1 MKLSNDTVGILKNFA
16 SINQNLIIKEGSEL
30 TTMSAM
36 KNIVARAKV
45 METFPKEV
53 AIYDLN
59 EFLAALSLF
68 TTPVLDFQDQF
79 VTMSEEGN
87 PRNSLKYFYSDPS
100 VVTSPS
106 KMITMPS
113 EEVTFT
119 LNDDTVNQ
127 LKRAAGVISSPD
139 LALENNLLTVKDKKN
154 DTANNYSI
162 NVDCKAEENADY
174 TFFFKVENL
183 KLLGGDY
190 RVAVSS
196 KFISHFK
203 NTKSDIEYW
212 IALELNLNI
221 MFNLK
226 ELYYGKLFVGRE
238 VSLETIDDCVL
249 PNHLKDTFKEFVKN
263 KSIPNIIL
271 CGSAGVGKTTVAKAM
286 INEIGATYMMINGSE
301 ESGIDVLRTKIKNFA
316 STVSLEGGRKYI
328 ILDEAD
334 YLNPQS
340 TQPALRGFMEEFHK
354 NCGFILTCN
363 YKNRLIEPLH
373 SRCSGIDFTI
383 NNGEKIKLAE
393 TFFVKVK
400 DILDGE
406 GIKYEPKAVAELINK
421 HFPDWRRVLNELQRY
436 SATGQ
441 IDAGVLVN
449 ISEKN
454 IGELMHALK
463 GKEFT
468 NVRKWIVAN
477 LDNDHTRIYRRIYDS
492 LYDHLDPNTIP
503 HAVVI
508 LGDYQYKSA
517 FVADQEINMLACL
530 TEIMGVV
537 KFR

>member
-1 MKLSNDTVGILKNFA
+1 
-16 SINQNLIIKEGSEL
+16 
-30 TTMSAM
+30 
-36 KNIVARAKV
+36 
-45 METFPKEV
+45 METFLWVEKYRPRSISECILPK
-53 AIYDLN
+53 D
-59 EFLAALSLF
+59 
-68 TTPVLDFQDQF
+68 
-79 VTMSEEGN
+79 
-87 PRNSLKYFYSDPS
+87 
-100 VVTSPS
+100 
-106 KMITMPS
+106 
-113 EEVTFT
+113 
-119 LNDDTVNQ
+119 
-127 LKRAAGVISSPD
+127 
-139 LALENNLLTVKDKKN
+139 
-154 DTANNYSI
+154 
-162 NVDCKAEENADY
+162 
-174 TFFFKVENL
+174 
-183 KLLGGDY
+183 
-190 RVAVSS
+190 
-196 KFISHFK
+196 
-203 NTKSDIEYW
+203 
-212 IALELNLNI
+212 
-221 MFNLK
+221 
-226 ELYYGKLFVGRE
+226 
-238 VSLETIDDCVL
+238 
-249 PNHLKDTFKEFVKN
+249 LKDTFSEFVKD
-263 KSIPNIIL
+263 KHIPNLIL

-286 INEIGATYMMINGSE
+286 LDEIGATSMMINGSE

-393 TFFVKVK
+393 TFFVKIK

-477 LDNDHTRIYRRIYDS
+477 LDNDHIRIYRRIYDS